1 MTDATSTTLNFG
13 PWYRRSPFFEA
24 TLRAGCS
31 AYDVYQHML
40 HPNTYGD
47 PVEEYWALVND
58 VTLWD
63 VSVER
68 IVEITGPDATAFT
81 NLLTCRDLTKCAV
94 KQGKYMLVTAE
105 DGGIVNDPV
114 LLRVEENRWWLA
126 LADSDAGLYAM
137 GVAVNSGM
145 DVHVGH
151 PEVYPVQVQGPKAKD
166 TMRDLFGDWVLDM
179 KYYWCDEADLDGIP
193 VVISRTGWTAV
204 VGYEIYLRDPSRG
217 DDLWERILDAGKPYN
232 IRVTPSSD
240 IRRME
245 AGIFDWGSDFGLET
259 NPFEVTGL
267 ERLVE
272 TQDADYIGKDA
283 LERIRRRGRVAQ
295 ARRDRARRRPG
306 RAAHAALAGVR
317 RRRAGRARY
326 RRLLVAAPGEEH
338 RLRLGADRAGRSPAR
353 GWRSTPTTASA
364 TGTTAALPFID
375 PQKKVPAG

>member
-1 MTDATSTTLNFG
+1 MPLPEHTTLNWG
-13 PWYRRSPFFEA
+13 PWYRRSPYFEA

-31 AYDVYQHML
+31 AYDIYQHMY

-68 IVEITGPDATAFT
+68 IVEITGPDASAFT
-81 NLLTCRDLTKCAV
+81 NLLTCRDLTTCAV
-94 KQGKYMLVTAE
+94 KQGKYVLITAP

-114 LLRVEENRWWLA
+114 LLRVEEDRWWLA

-137 GVAVNSGM
+137 GVAVNSGL
-145 DVHVGH
+145 DVQVGH

-166 TMRDLFGDWVLDM
+166 TMRDLFGDWILDM

-204 VGYEIYLRDPSRG
+204 VGYEIYLRDRSRG
-217 DDLWERILDAGKPYN
+217 DDLWERILDAGKPHG

-272 TQDADYIGKDA
+272 EQDADYIGKAA
-283 LERIRRRGRVAQ
+283 LERIRHEGVSRKLVGIEIEGGPVHQPRQHWPVSHGGSVVGHVTDACWSPRLEKNIGYVWVPISLAVPGARLDVRSDDGPRV
-295 ARRDRARRRPG
+295 
-306 RAAHAALAGVR
+306 GV
-317 RRRAGRARY
+317 
-326 RRLLVAAPGEEH
+326 
-338 RLRLGADRAGRSPAR
+338 
-353 GWRSTPTTASA
+353 TA
-364 TGTTAALPFID
+364 TVPFID
-375 PQKKVPAG
+375 PNKKVPAS